1 MGPIFWGQVQQVY
14 DLLGPGGMS
23 SNETD
28 DECGPTGIKMV
39 RRVARV
45 SPEKFHPCGTKLKI
59 TTMFGNDQSVEDI
72 FLLSL
77 ISDFS
82 HLSQIHTNIVQTF
95 HSADFP

>member
-59 TTMFGNDQSVEDI
+59 TTMFGNDQSVEDAH
-72 FLLSL
+72 FGLQPPFTNTYKYCA
-77 ISDFS
+77 DFS
-82 HLSQIHTNIVQTF
+82 LC
-95 HSADFP
+95 